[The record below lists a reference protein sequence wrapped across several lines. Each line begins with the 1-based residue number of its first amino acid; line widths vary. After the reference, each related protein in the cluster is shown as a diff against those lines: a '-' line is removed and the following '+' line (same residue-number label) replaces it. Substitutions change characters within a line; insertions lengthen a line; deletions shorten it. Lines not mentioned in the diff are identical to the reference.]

1 MESNF
6 VIFSLTAGNIIAII
20 ISWSLNKSVFWAII
34 HGICSWLYIIY
45 YLIGNP
51 KHDNLTD

>member
-1 MESNF
+1 MENNHI
-6 VIFSLTAGNIIAII
+6 IFALSAGNIIAII
-20 ISWSLNKSVFWAII
+20 ISWSLNKSIFWAVI
-34 HGICSWLYIIY
+34 HGICSWLYVIY